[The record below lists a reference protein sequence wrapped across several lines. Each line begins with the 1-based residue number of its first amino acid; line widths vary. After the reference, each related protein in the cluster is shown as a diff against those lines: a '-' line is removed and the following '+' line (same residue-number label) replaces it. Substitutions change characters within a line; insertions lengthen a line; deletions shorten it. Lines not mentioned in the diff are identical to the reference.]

1 MMARIRLERL
11 DADTHGIF
19 EGPSKLGWLRG
30 DALGFVGFEDYSQ
43 ARRAGELAA
52 TVLAAWYAGRASSRP
67 AELREPAFP
76 DAELAIGRVVAGR
89 ILSPDAVPRD
99 LAAGDTFGF
108 EFAVPPGIW
117 VAVRLELAQRV
128 RQELAV
134 AGLLPHGDG
143 RMTEV
148 VA

>member
-19 EGPSKLGWLRG
+19 EGPSMIGWLRG
-30 DALGFVGFEDYSQ
+30 DALGFVGFEDYVR

-52 TVLAAWYAGRASSRP
+52 TVLAAWYGGRAASRP

-76 DAELAIGRVVAGR
+76 DAELAIGRVIAGR
-89 ILSPDAVPRD
+89 ILSPDAVPKN
-99 LAAGDTFGF
+99 LGAGDTFGF
-108 EFAVPPGIW
+108 EFAVPLGIW

-128 RQELAV
+128 RLELAA
-134 AGLLPHGDG
+134 AGLLPHADG
-143 RMTEV
+143 WITEV